1 MKVEAVLNETI
12 QKDGAVHLTLIDPDS
27 QAPDEAA
34 KIAAGAA
41 AGGTD
46 AIMVGGSL
54 GGGGAQ
60 LDETVLAIKKCTDLS
75 IILFPSSVAGLSKH
89 ADAVFFMSLLNSKDV
104 MYVTTNQALGAPI
117 VKRHGI
123 EPIPMA
129 YIIISPGGTA
139 GWVGDA
145 KPIPREKPEL
155 AVAYALAAKYLGMRW
170 VYLEAGSGAGESV
183 PPAMI
188 KAVKDAIDDTKLIV
202 GGGIRDGKTAKECVE
217 AGADAIVTGTAI
229 EKGDVTS
236 KIREFVGAIKK

>member
-1 MKVEAVLNETI
+1 MRVETLLNEVI

-27 QAPDEAA
+27 QAPEEAA
-34 KIAAGAA
+34 KIAGGAA

-54 GGGGAQ
+54 GSAGTQ
-60 LDETVLAIKKCTDLS
+60 LDETVLAIKKRTKLP
-75 IILFPSSVAGLSKH
+75 IILFPSNVAGLSKH

-104 MYVTTNQALGAPI
+104 MYVTTNQALGAPL
-117 VKRHGI
+117 VKKYEI

-129 YIIISPGGTA
+129 YIIVSPGGTA

-170 VYLEAGSGAGESV
+170 IYLEAGSGADEPV

-188 KAVKDAIDDTKLIV
+188 KAVKGAIGDTKLIV
-202 GGGIRDGKTAKECVE
+202 GGGIRDSATAKECAK

-229 EKGDVTS
+229 ENGDVTS
-236 KIREFVGAIKK
+236 KIREFVGAIKE